1 MNEEWYCPS
10 CLLGTGNDYGFDV
23 GEEHSIHS
31 FQARARAFK
40 HEYFKLHRPT
50 IPPAVDTETAEDFGD
65 ILIGEAQ
72 VEKEFWRLVENEYE
86 TVEVEYGAD
95 VHSITHGRYVRFH
108 NSPVLLLMGCLK
120 CRSDA
125 GDAPHQSVVCESVE
139 PQ

>member
-31 FQARARAFK
+31 FQERARAFK
-40 HEYFKLHRPT
+40 HEYFKLHHPT
-50 IPPAVDTETAEDFGD
+50 NPVAVDKETSEDFGD
-65 ILIGEAQ
+65 IQIGEAQ

-95 VHSITHGRYVRFH
+95 VHSITHGR
-108 NSPVLLLMGCLK
+108 
-120 CRSDA
+120 
-125 GDAPHQSVVCESVE
+125 
-139 PQ
+139 